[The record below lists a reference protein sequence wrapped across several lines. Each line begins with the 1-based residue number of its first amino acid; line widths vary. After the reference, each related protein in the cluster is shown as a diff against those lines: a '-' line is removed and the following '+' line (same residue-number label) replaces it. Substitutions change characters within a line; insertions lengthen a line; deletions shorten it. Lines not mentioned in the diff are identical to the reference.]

1 MLSRPYKLLVVDDD
15 EDACEVI
22 SDMIKACFDSSV
34 LTVVTEASSIKAR
47 KLLEKGDIKIL
58 VTDMNMPY
66 LSGYDLLGDAL
77 AYPGCSVIVFTG
89 DMSLSVSLSCFQDG
103 ACSILSKPV
112 CSEKMEQV
120 IQGIVARLDDWVA
133 VFHEY
138 REPKARRHS

>member
-47 KLLEKGDIKIL
+47 KLLEKGDIKKFS
-58 VTDMNMPY
+58 VNDMNMPY

-89 DMSLSVSLSCFQDG
+89 DMSLSVSLSCFQESLLDFIE
-103 ACSILSKPV
+103 ACL
-112 CSEKMEQV
+112 
-120 IQGIVARLDDWVA
+120 
-133 VFHEY
+133 F
-138 REPKARRHS
+138 